1 MVFLSSYSAVSKLSY
16 LIGDSVLLAM
26 AAWKVRAPPALL
38 AGLAECV
45 HLPSTPRAHAHGE
58 IGVAQTV
65 LYRLGAS

>member
-45 HLPSTPRAHAHGE
+45 HFGEHAASTCARR